1 MEPLR
6 LSRGMAIPWHVR
18 AGAWM
23 GRRIEDDLDARMETT
38 LTAVAE
44 QALRGGTR
52 AGLEA
57 LLKASMRLTGATG
70 AALYEGRVCVMKVGN
85 VPARRAEARDT
96 GTTKRPSVLEVWPAP
111 LATSQRNVV
120 ARFSA
125 FAPALLA
132 AHARE
137 VAQGARQARLLE
149 AKLRLERT
157 VKALD
162 RRRSRAAHDL
172 RTPLMVMKGYVDML
186 LKGTGGP
193 LSAQAQRYLERI
205 AKVAADQKELID
217 RRLSPPA
224 PGLDDLRPVLTK
236 AFAPM
241 RGRATSALS
250 LPGERTVPVRGTR
263 ADWELLARTLARG
276 TAGAVAVDVHLGPAL
291 ESSHWLLRVRTCP
304 GAALPARAEAVLRQL
319 AGRLG
324 GTLAVAVEPRLEL
337 TLRVPGDEALPAPAH
352 R

>member
-1 MEPLR
+1 
-6 LSRGMAIPWHVR
+6 
-18 AGAWM
+18 M

-57 LLKASMRLTGATG
+57 LLKASLRLTGATG
-70 AALYEGRVCVMKVGN
+70 AALYEGRVCVMKVGT
-85 VPARRAEARDT
+85 VPARRAE
-96 GTTKRPSVLEVWPAP
+96 GTKKSSVLEIWPAP
-111 LATSQRNVV
+111 LTTSQRNVV

-157 VKALD
+157 VAMQDK
-162 RRRSRAAHDL
+162 RRSRAAHDL
-172 RTPLMVMKGYVDML
+172 RTPLMVIKGYVDMMI
-186 LKGTGGP
+186 KGTGGP
-193 LSAQAQRYLERI
+193 LGAQAQRYLERI

-217 RRLSPPA
+217 RRLSPPV
-224 PGLDDLRPVLTK
+224 PGLDDLRPVLTH
-236 AFAPM
+236 AFAP
-241 RGRATSALS
+241 RKGRAVPALS
-250 LPGERTVPVRGTR
+250 LPAERTVPVRGAR
-263 ADWELLARTLARG
+263 EDWELLARTLAKG
-276 TAGAVAVDVHLGPAL
+276 TVGAVAVDVHLGPAP
-291 ESSHWLLRVRTCP
+291 EASHWLLRVRACP
-304 GAALPARAEAVLRQL
+304 GAALTARTEAVLRQL

-324 GTLAVAVEPRLEL
+324 GTLAVAVEPRLEV
-337 TLRVPGDEALPAPAH
+337 TLVVPGDDAFPVPS

>member
-1 MEPLR
+1 M
-6 LSRGMAIPWHVR
+6 
-18 AGAWM
+18 
-23 GRRIEDDLDARMETT
+23 
-38 LTAVAE
+38 
-44 QALRGGTR
+44 
-52 AGLEA
+52 
-57 LLKASMRLTGATG
+57 
-70 AALYEGRVCVMKVGN
+70 
-85 VPARRAEARDT
+85 
-96 GTTKRPSVLEVWPAP
+96 
-111 LATSQRNVV
+111 V

-157 VKALD
+157 VMAQDK
-162 RRRSRAAHDL
+162 RRSRASHDL
-172 RTPLMVMKGYVDML
+172 RTPLMVIKGYVDMM

-205 AKVAADQKELID
+205 AKVSADQKDLID
-217 RRLSPPA
+217 RRLSPPV
-224 PGLDDLRPVLTK
+224 PGLEDLRPVLEH
-236 AFAPM
+236 AFAPVK
-241 RGRATSALS
+241 GRATPTLT

-263 ADWELLARTLARG
+263 ADWELLARTLAKG

-291 ESSHWLLRVRTCP
+291 EASQWLLRVQACP
-304 GAALPARAEAVLRQL
+304 GAALTARTQAVLQQL

-324 GTLAVAVEPRLEL
+324 GTLAVAVEPRLEI
-337 TLRVPGDEALPAPAH
+337 TLLLPGDDAFPVPAH